1 MKFSKKSI
9 LSTSLAVSLAA
20 ATVIGGTYAYL
31 QDSTED
37 VINSFNTNNVKVEL
51 TETPAD
57 YNIIPGTSQEKDP
70 TVTVSSTIPAYVF
83 VEVDDDT
90 VGLVTYE
97 IADGWIELNGFPG
110 VYYRTVE
117 GSEEKQS
124 FEVLKGSTVYYDK
137 ALGNS
142 DMLDD
147 AGILMDDVQL
157 TFKAHIIQRDGFE
170 SGTTASA
177 RSKSVRADV
186 PEKYN
191 YTGPVAAYL
200 AVAGVNVNDKAGLAE
215 ALANP
220 EDGAVIILPEEPI
233 VLEKEESLSFKEDT
247 TVVGGTITNGTVYAA
262 DGSDVTFN
270 GVTFTEP
277 TNKTNNAT
285 SVYAHNY
292 SSKIVFEGC
301 TFKDLQWEAIQ
312 ITAVA
317 GAEIIVNN
325 CYFSNSKTM
334 AESGIDQNRYF
345 HIELPK
351 GSTTDI
357 SKIKATI
364 TNNVFE
370 NVVQSAFGGSGY
382 FKDSA
387 VTVYG
392 VPHSNI
398 TLSGNVFCG
407 VVAEDAL
414 NNPNYIWISDGRTSM
429 LRYDGFSVA
438 EKAASDEDAKQALES
453 GKPVVLADDVNLEVG
468 TIINAEA
475 PDIYLNGKTLTITGN
490 QYLEP
495 KNGQTL
501 SLKNGTVKMENTS
514 HISISA
520 AEGSTVRLE
529 NVEMDMGGK
538 SMLIDSGINSAR
550 IDVIDS
556 KIVTT
561 DYYAISTN
569 ASNPESGEG
578 VVINIINSEITVDD
592 PANHDC
598 TAVLM
603 NVPGTLNIEDSTLT
617 AGRQAVI
624 VRTGTANIKNSTLVN
639 TLEYTPESNW
649 AKYDNA
655 GWGSGN
661 EVPVAVL
668 VVGDRSTAYPWNA
681 SCTLENV
688 TLLYGK
694 QTERKPVYAAAY
706 DGQTTV
712 INGISETEVTVSADN
727 NGVTVNP

>member
-1 MKFSKKSI
+1 MKINKKSI
-9 LSTSLAVSLAA
+9 FTAALATALAA
-20 ATVIGGTYAYL
+20 ATVVGGTYAYL

-37 VINSFNTNNVKVEL
+37 VINSFNANQVVVEL
-51 TETPAD
+51 TETGD
-57 YNIIPGTSQEKDP
+57 RQYNIVPGTEETKDP
-70 TVTVSSTIPAYVF
+70 KVTVDNTDASYVY
-83 VEVDDDT
+83 VKVTDT
-90 VGLVTYE
+90 TDGLVTYE
-97 IADGWIELNGFPG
+97 IAEGWRELQGYNG
-110 VYYRTVE
+110 VYYREVAADAQDRE
-117 GSEEKQS
+117 
-124 FEVLKGSTVYYDK
+124 FYVLKDNKVSYAA
-137 ALGNS
+137 ALENS
-142 DMLDD
+142 DMLEN
-147 AGILMDDVQL
+147 GKLKENVNL
-157 TFKAHIIQRDGFE
+157 TFKAYAIQMEGFE
-170 SGTTASA
+170 SAEAAFIEAAAVKVDTGEAAEEALKSGNPVMLDANVSISASA
-177 RSKSVRADV
+177 IAS
-186 PEKYN
+186 
-191 YTGPVAAYL
+191 
-200 AVAGVNVNDKAGLAE
+200 
-215 ALANP
+215 
-220 EDGAVIILPEEPI
+220 
-233 VLEKEESLSFKEDT
+233 
-247 TVVGGTITNGTVYAA
+247 
-262 DGSDVTFN
+262 
-270 GVTFTEP
+270 
-277 TNKTNNAT
+277 
-285 SVYAHNY
+285 
-292 SSKIVFEGC
+292 
-301 TFKDLQWEAIQ
+301 
-312 ITAVA
+312 
-317 GAEIIVNN
+317 
-325 CYFSNSKTM
+325 
-334 AESGIDQNRYF
+334 AES
-345 HIELPK
+345 P
-351 GSTTDI
+351 
-357 SKIKATI
+357 
-364 TNNVFE
+364 
-370 NVVQSAFGGSGY
+370 
-382 FKDSA
+382 A
-387 VTVYG
+387 V
-392 VPHSNI
+392 NI
-398 TLSGNVFCG
+398 
-407 VVAEDAL
+407 
-414 NNPNYIWISDGRTSM
+414 
-429 LRYDGFSVA
+429 
-438 EKAASDEDAKQALES
+438 
-453 GKPVVLADDVNLEVG
+453 
-468 TIINAEA
+468 
-475 PDIYLNGKTLTITGN
+475 NGKTLTITGN

-603 NVPGTLNIEDSTLT
+603 NVPGTLKIEDSTLT

-668 VVGDRSTAYPWNA
+668 VVGDRSKSYPWDA

-688 TLLYGK
+688 TLRYGK